1 MRLRRLFDKWS
12 NLSFLVLIEVSRK
25 RRDGFSSQV
34 GILRDF
40 HLVFVILDPSK

>member
-34 GILRDF
+34 GALFGFFIWRL
-40 HLVFVILDPSK
+40 